1 MQHFTHRQ
9 RRAVVATAVSLLI
22 AFTVACSRDHS
33 LTAAERFTYGPA
45 QTLGQG
51 SARTYVELDAN
62 GVPTALGVA
71 LTETALSGLPQT
83 PLPGG
88 PSAVNL
94 TLALP
99 ASAQITGFDHVMLD
113 WNPGGHEPEHV
124 YTLPHFD
131 FHFFLTTPA
140 ERDAIM
146 PGDPAWAAK
155 AASFPA
161 AEFIPKDYAAAS
173 TLANMEPGAAA
184 VPMMGMHWLDV
195 KSPELQPPPNGKT
208 FTTTFIYGSWNGK
221 VNFAEPMITKAFIES
236 VKDDP
241 DGVAIPISPI
251 TRAQKPGMYP
261 TRYSIRFD
269 KPTGEYRVA
278 IEGLTPRS

>member
-1 MQHFTHRQ
+1 MRYFTHRQ
-9 RRAVVATAVSLLI
+9 RRAVAATAVGLLS
-22 AFTVACSRDHS
+22 AFIGACSTDNS
-33 LTAAERFTYGPA
+33 LTAAERLSYGPA

-51 SARTYVELDAN
+51 TARTYVEVDGN
-62 GVPTALGVA
+62 GVATALGVA
-71 LTETALSGLPQT
+71 ISEAGLSGLPQT

-94 TLALP
+94 TLQLP
-99 ASAQITGFDHVMLD
+99 ASAQATGFNHVMLD

-146 PGDPAWAAK
+146 PSDPAWSAK
-155 AASFPA
+155 AAKFPA

-173 TLANMEPGAAA
+173 TLGNMEPGAAA

-208 FTTTFIYGSWNGK
+208 FTSTFIYGSWDGI
-221 VNFAEPMITKAFIES
+221 VNFAEPMITKAYIES
-236 VKDDP
+236 LKHDP
-241 DGVAIPISPI
+241 DGVTVPISPI
-251 TRAQKPGMYP
+251 TRAQKPGLYP

-269 KPTGEYRVA
+269 KPTREYRVA